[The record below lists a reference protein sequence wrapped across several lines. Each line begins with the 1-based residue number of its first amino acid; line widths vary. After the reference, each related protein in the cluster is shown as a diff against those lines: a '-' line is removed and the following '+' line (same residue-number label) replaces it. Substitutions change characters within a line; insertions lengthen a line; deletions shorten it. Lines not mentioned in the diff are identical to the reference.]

1 MSLDRTTLY
10 RRLVWP
16 LLARTDPESAHERT
30 LRLLERA
37 QRLAP
42 GRLLLRWLAGP
53 LPPRPVE
60 VLGLRFPNPLG
71 VAAGFDKDARVVRA
85 LAALGFGHV
94 EVGTLT
100 PRPQEGNP
108 RPRLFRL
115 PEDRALIN
123 RLGFPNGGVEAAVAR
138 LRRLAEKDPGTR
150 RVVVGVSL
158 GKQKE
163 TPLAEAVEDYRTCL
177 RAVYPWG
184 DYLAV
189 NVSSPNTPGL
199 RELQGGRYLERL
211 LTDLVR
217 EAQELAQSHGVTPR
231 PLLVKIAPDL
241 TVPELETILTA
252 VDAAGVDGLV
262 ATNTTVTREGLSP
275 HGGAEA
281 PARETGGLSG
291 RPLEAQATEVVARV
305 RELTGG
311 RLPVIGVGGVEDAA
325 GARRKLDAGASL
337 VQLYTGLVYQGP
349 GLAGEIVR
357 GLSGASGEAPETFH
371 PNLA

>member
-1 MSLDRTTLY
+1 MSLDRTAVY

-30 LRLLERA
+30 LRLLEVA

-42 GRLLLRWLAGP
+42 GRAILRWVAGRVP
-53 LPPRPVE
+53 AQPVE
-60 VLGLRFPNPLG
+60 ILGLRFPNPLG
-71 VAAGFDKDARVVRA
+71 VAAGFDKDARVARG

-100 PRPQEGNP
+100 PRPQPGNP
-108 RPRLFRL
+108 RPRVFRL
-115 PEDRALIN
+115 PADRALIN
-123 RLGFPNGGVEAAVAR
+123 RLGFPNEGVEAAVPR
-138 LRRLAEKDPGTR
+138 LRRLSEKDPGTHR
-150 RVVVGVSL
+150 FVLGVSL

-163 TPLAEAVEDYRTCL
+163 TPLAEAVEDYRVCL
-177 RAVYPWG
+177 RAVYPWS

-211 LTDLVR
+211 LRELVR
-217 EAQELAQSHGVTPR
+217 EGDELARQHGVTPR

-241 TVPELETILTA
+241 TDLELATILAAVETA
-252 VDAAGVDGLV
+252 AVSGLI
-262 ATNTTVTREGLSP
+262 ATNTTLSREGLSGDP
-275 HGGAEA
+275 RSE
-281 PARETGGLSG
+281 ETGGLSG
-291 RPLEAQATEVVARV
+291 APLETRATEVVARV

-311 RLPVIGVGGVEDAA
+311 RLPVVGVGGVEDGA

-349 GLAGEIVR
+349 GVAGRILR
-357 GLSGASGEAPETFH
+357 GIDSGFDSGGTG
-371 PNLA
+371 